1 MAVIKINGYRCE
13 RCSHQWVSRTNSVG
27 GRAPIVCPKCK
38 SPYWN
43 VLRKN
48 KVKNREGRN
57 EKE

>member
-13 RCSHQWVSRTNSVG
+13 RCSHQWVSRTNST
-27 GRAPIVCPKCK
+27 GREPIVCPKCK